1 MQAARLSG
9 MSLKEKL
16 RNLAQDKIVLF
27 LLFAILASGILVRV
41 YDYNEVGMWN
51 DDTSTIPT
59 GLLWFYNHNYYPG
72 LSGQGEPALGNLLV
86 GAGCMLSGEDFS
98 NVEKIIPMY
107 YAGREV
113 LLGNP
118 ITKAIGYCR
127 MPSVLFGIML
137 LFIVALMSLAVFDKY
152 TMLFTTAF
160 YAFYPPL
167 IQLSTFIH
175 VDVFSYVFIAASLTA
190 LYMFYAAQTGTTK
203 EKLYFAT
210 AILFAALAFGTK
222 LPNVAYLIFAFLLL
236 AEKNF
241 DAIKLWLGKTL
252 DLSFVNKE
260 EKINAKPLLE
270 NLAIGAAV
278 AAAAIYVVFEFSF
291 KNVIEVISKYRS
303 VSTVELATFG
313 LNSRFFKFIYN
324 FFFHANPLDVALFL
338 LSVYIIIKLTINFKE
353 LNKNEK
359 FLLYLYAMFLVINT
373 FMTTFEIIRVMLMF
387 TFTIIMAMGMSLSS
401 RHSPIPHDKKR
412 IAALTFMLAY
422 LVVAGGI
429 AFSISPH
436 FMSCN
441 TMFKSFTPDKCIKN
455 YGYTATKQIGEKLNS
470 VMAGNE
476 TFVNLEG
483 ILFYYVRPEQGIQ
496 HLQLREQF
504 RQRFG
509 RMPTVKEKVKYFEY
523 PNKTIRYVVALSTGP
538 EDDPTVKNLMQTYEP
553 NEIAYL
559 KRWPAAYIYD
569 LKSLKAK
576 SR

>member
-1 MQAARLSG
+1 

-16 RNLAQDKIVLF
+16 RNLAQDKIVLI

-41 YDYNEVGMWN
+41 YDYDEVGMWN
-51 DDTSTIPT
+51 DDMSTIPT
-59 GLLWFYNHNYYPG
+59 GLLWFYHHDYYPG

-137 LFIVALMSLAVFDKY
+137 IFIVALLSLVMFDKY

-175 VDVFSYVFIAASLTA
+175 VDVFAYVFIAASLTA
-190 LYMFYAAQTGTTK
+190 LYMFYAAQIGTAK
-203 EKLYFAT
+203 EKIYFAI
-210 AILFAALAFGTK
+210 AVLFAALAFGTK
-222 LPNVAYLIFAFLLL
+222 LPNAAYMIFAFLLL
-236 AEKNF
+236 AEKNLGT
-241 DAIKLWLGKTL
+241 IKLWLGKTL
-252 DLSFVNKE
+252 DLSFVNKNE
-260 EKINAKPLLE
+260 EINAKPLLE
-270 NLAIGAAV
+270 NLAIGVAV
-278 AAAAIYVVFEFSF
+278 AAAAIYVVFGFSF
-291 KNVIEVISKYRS
+291 KNVIEVITKYRAD
-303 VSTVELATFG
+303 STVELATLG
-313 LNSRFFKFIYN
+313 LNSRFFELVYN
-324 FFFHANPLDVALFL
+324 FFFLANPLDIALFL
-338 LSVYIIIKLTINFKE
+338 FSIYIVIKLAMNFKE

-359 FLLYLYAMFLVINT
+359 FLLYLYCMFLTINI
-373 FMTTFEIIRVMLMF
+373 FMTTFEIIRVMIMF
-387 TFTIIMAMGMSLSS
+387 SFPIILAMGLLLNS
-401 RHSPIPHDKKR
+401 RLLPISHDKRR
-412 IAALTFMLAY
+412 IVTLTFMLAY

-441 TMFKSFTPDKCIKN
+441 FLLKPFTPGKCMQN
-455 YGYTATKQIGEKLNS
+455 YVSTATQQIGEKLNS
-470 VMAGNE
+470 VMANNE
-476 TFVNLEG
+476 TFVNMEG
-483 ILFYYVRPEQGIQ
+483 VLFYYVRPEQGIQ
-496 HLQLREQF
+496 HLQLREEF
-504 RQRFG
+504 RRRFG
-509 RMPTVKEKVKYFEY
+509 RMPTVEEKIKYFNY
-523 PNKTIRYVVALSTGP
+523 PNKTIRYVVALPTGP
-538 EDDPTVKNLMQTYEP
+538 EDDPTIKSLLQDYEP

-559 KRWPAAYIYD
+559 KKWPAAYIYD
-569 LKSLKAK
+569 LKSLNKK